1 MTVQVIIDFSAE
13 DRQEY
18 DLDSL
23 KIDPIIVHL
32 VTTQGPQWTD
42 TAQASGADSNLRCRA
57 LEPWQIMDLDLR
69 KDSDKERAEK
79 MLEQDKEDSYLGG
92 GADTVE
98 LSEDQPFRR
107 EIDACYAW
115 LDEGTKAYRNTQADV
130 QEGGN
135 SGGSSS
141 ASKHPGAAASSAV
154 AGGVAGAAAGAA
166 DGANEKGSKDKAPDV
181 GEKRKRTNFTATQ
194 QIWLTQELDKGN
206 LDTAEKR
213 QKMADLFSRDTGN
226 NVERKV
232 IDTWYR
238 NHKAKKN
245 SKA

>member
-1 MTVQVIIDFSAE
+1 MTVQVIDFSAE

-141 ASKHPGAAASSAV
+141 ASKHPGAAASTIRHR
-154 AGGVAGAAAGAA
+154 GI
-166 DGANEKGSKDKAPDV
+166 ET
-181 GEKRKRTNFTATQ
+181 R
-194 QIWLTQELDKGN
+194 
-206 LDTAEKR
+206 
-213 QKMADLFSRDTGN
+213 
-226 NVERKV
+226 
-232 IDTWYR
+232 
-238 NHKAKKN
+238 
-245 SKA
+245 

>member
-1 MTVQVIIDFSAE
+1 MTVQVIDFSAE

-92 GADTVE
+92 GQT
-98 LSEDQPFRR
+98 R
-107 EIDACYAW
+107 
-115 LDEGTKAYRNTQADV
+115 
-130 QEGGN
+130 
-135 SGGSSS
+135 
-141 ASKHPGAAASSAV
+141 
-154 AGGVAGAAAGAA
+154 
-166 DGANEKGSKDKAPDV
+166 
-181 GEKRKRTNFTATQ
+181 
-194 QIWLTQELDKGN
+194 
-206 LDTAEKR
+206 
-213 QKMADLFSRDTGN
+213 
-226 NVERKV
+226 
-232 IDTWYR
+232 
-238 NHKAKKN
+238 
-245 SKA
+245 

>member
-1 MTVQVIIDFSAE
+1 
-13 DRQEY
+13 
-18 DLDSL
+18 
-23 KIDPIIVHL
+23 
-32 VTTQGPQWTD
+32 
-42 TAQASGADSNLRCRA
+42 
-57 LEPWQIMDLDLR
+57 
-69 KDSDKERAEK
+69 

-92 GADTVE
+92 GADTEE